1 MPAVPEFRAGTW
13 SPVASDLG
21 YVSLW
26 PAGRRLPVGWCELGP
41 PMDRA
46 AALEAAVSA
55 SNQASGAAAGPP
67 RRSHGIDTVIAR
79 FTRHA
84 RRSPDKRAVI
94 DADAVVYTYGQLE
107 ARARG
112 VQTALTDMGIVPGD
126 TVGVCMDRSADLVAV
141 LLGILSSGAAYVPL
155 DGSYPEGR
163 LRFMSADA
171 RLAVIV
177 SGPRYIQRTS
187 ATGVPVLGIA
197 DIASSAGTSG
207 RLNPGEPDSLA
218 YVIYTSGSTGEP
230 KGVEATHRNLA
241 AFLDAM
247 AMLLPTSAAARVL
260 FSTQISFDI
269 AGLEIFFP
277 LTMGGACLVAPH
289 TWLLDRRSLTD
300 LINSAAPSL
309 VQATPVGW
317 RLLLDGGARF
327 TGGQVALCGGDA
339 LPPSLAARLA
349 EIPAAAFNMYGP
361 TEASVWATAW
371 PIESADVAIGT
382 ALAHARVHVL
392 DEDLVPVPDGVEGQ
406 AHIGGPAV
414 AHGYRARPQLTVD
427 RFVPDPWAMTVG
439 ERLYATGDLVRQV
452 NGRLHWLRRGDTQ
465 VKVNGNRIELGE
477 IESVA
482 TGLSGVRAAVA
493 VVAHTH
499 ERAALQL
506 FVEGTDDGETV
517 RRRLRARLRELLP
530 PAMVPQRIVVM
541 DALPLTPNGKVHR
554 AALEAWPGAR

>member
-1 MPAVPEFRAGTW
+1 MPMAPGVRSPSRPRGRVRAWTPITIDTGGWPLPAVPEFRAGTW

-84 RRSPDKRAVI
+84 RRSPDKPAVI

-187 ATGVPVLGIA
+187 ATGV
-197 DIASSAGTSG
+197 
-207 RLNPGEPDSLA
+207 
-218 YVIYTSGSTGEP
+218 
-230 KGVEATHRNLA
+230 
-241 AFLDAM
+241 
-247 AMLLPTSAAARVL
+247 
-260 FSTQISFDI
+260 
-269 AGLEIFFP
+269 
-277 LTMGGACLVAPH
+277 
-289 TWLLDRRSLTD
+289 
-300 LINSAAPSL
+300 
-309 VQATPVGW
+309 
-317 RLLLDGGARF
+317 
-327 TGGQVALCGGDA
+327 
-339 LPPSLAARLA
+339 
-349 EIPAAAFNMYGP
+349 
-361 TEASVWATAW
+361 
-371 PIESADVAIGT
+371 
-382 ALAHARVHVL
+382 
-392 DEDLVPVPDGVEGQ
+392 
-406 AHIGGPAV
+406 
-414 AHGYRARPQLTVD
+414 
-427 RFVPDPWAMTVG
+427 
-439 ERLYATGDLVRQV
+439 
-452 NGRLHWLRRGDTQ
+452 
-465 VKVNGNRIELGE
+465 
-477 IESVA
+477 
-482 TGLSGVRAAVA
+482 
-493 VVAHTH
+493 
-499 ERAALQL
+499 
-506 FVEGTDDGETV
+506 
-517 RRRLRARLRELLP
+517 
-530 PAMVPQRIVVM
+530 
-541 DALPLTPNGKVHR
+541 
-554 AALEAWPGAR
+554 

>member
-1 MPAVPEFRAGTW
+1 MPAVPQFRAGAW

-26 PAGRRLPVGWCELGP
+26 PAGRRLPAGWCELGP
-41 PMDRA
+41 PTDRA
-46 AALEAAVSA
+46 AALQAAVSA
-55 SNQASGAAAGPP
+55 SNHAGGAAAGPP
-67 RRSHGIDTVIAR
+67 RRSLGIDTVIAR
-79 FTRHA
+79 FARQA
-84 RRSPDKRAVI
+84 RRSPDKPAVI
-94 DADAVVYTYGQLE
+94 DADAVYTYGQLE

-112 VQTALTDMGIVPGD
+112 VQTALTDMGIVSGD

-197 DIASSAGTSG
+197 DIASSAGTGG

-382 ALAHARVHVL
+382 GLAHARVHVL

-414 AHGYRARPQLTVD
+414 AHGYRARPRLTVD
-427 RFVPDPWAMTVG
+427 RFIPDPWAMTVG
-439 ERLYATGDLVRQV
+439 ERLYATGDIVRQV

-493 VVAHTH
+493 VVGHTL

-506 FVEGTDDGETV
+506 FVESTDDGETL